1 MRPAR
6 HGEAIL
12 RLEWA
17 QNVQLFVV
25 AKTLLSLVVICMQ
38 IVNQWGELRVYRV
51 LGQEVGY
58 RYKLRARK

>member
-58 RYKLRARK
+58 TYKLRAKK